1 MVQNIFDEVQE
12 WTKQTHKTV
21 QFVYKGMNCYTEF
34 YSAIE
39 AEVPI
44 DTDPETQRN
53 HKLLAK
59 LSECDRVSA
68 GRTSALE
75 WVIVGEH
82 LVLDVSPVVK
92 VNDHVE

>member
-34 YSAIE
+34 SSAIE

-75 WVIVGEH
+75 
-82 LVLDVSPVVK
+82 
-92 VNDHVE
+92 